1 MSNRRIFLGSMIA
14 GPAGIAMAATA
25 TGAPGRIRGANERIR
40 FGLIGGGSR
49 GKEIFRAAIKCPDVE
64 AAAVADIYTRR
75 LDEVKAILPGMP
87 TFKDCLALLCYKTV
101 QAVWIAT
108 QQRLQA
114 IKFVAGIQAGKDV

>member
-1 MSNRRIFLGSMIA
+1 MSNRRIFLGSMIG

-64 AAAVADIYTRR
+64 PAAVADIYTRR
-75 LDEVKAILPGMP
+75 LDDVKEIGRAH
-87 TFKDCLALLCYKTV
+87 V
-101 QAVWIAT
+101 
-108 QQRLQA
+108 
-114 IKFVAGIQAGKDV
+114 